1 MLLWEDMAMKDQFTQ
16 LTQFTEEIGDTL
28 FAIAMAVAIG
38 IGAANLAV
46 QVSKERAALDAA
58 IATPEAV
65 STLTLPGDAGP
76 AG

>member
-1 MLLWEDMAMKDQFTQ
+1 MLLREDMAMRD
-16 LTQFTEEIGDTL
+16 QFTEEIGDTL
-28 FAIAMAVAIG
+28 FAVAMAVAIG

-58 IATPEAV
+58 IAAPEGTV
-65 STLTLPGDAGP
+65 STTIQPGDPGPGIGP

>member
-1 MLLWEDMAMKDQFTQ
+1 MFVPLVSMMQGSMVMRDL
-16 LTQFTEEIGDTL
+16 FTEEIGDTL

-46 QVSKERAALDAA
+46 QVGKGRAALDAA
-58 IATPEAV
+58 IATPGTV
-65 STLTLPGDAGP
+65 STMMKPGDGP

>member
-1 MLLWEDMAMKDQFTQ
+1 MRD
-16 LTQFTEEIGDTL
+16 QFTEEIGDTL
-28 FAIAMAVAIG
+28 FAVAMAVAIA

-58 IATPEAV
+58 IAAPADAV
-65 STLTLPGDAGP
+65 SMVIEPGDAGKRMGP

>member
-1 MLLWEDMAMKDQFTQ
+1 MRDQFTD
-16 LTQFTEEIGDTL
+16 EIGDTL

-65 STLTLPGDAGP
+65 STVTQPGDGGP

>member
-1 MLLWEDMAMKDQFTQ
+1 MLLWEDMAMRDQ

>member
-1 MLLWEDMAMKDQFTQ
+1 MLLWEDMAMRDQFTQ
-16 LTQFTEEIGDTL
+16 FTQFTEEIGDTL

>member
-1 MLLWEDMAMKDQFTQ
+1 MRHQFTD
-16 LTQFTEEIGDTL
+16 EIGDTL

-58 IATPEAV
+58 VAAPEAV
-65 STLTLPGDAGP
+65 STVTQPGDAGP